1 MEKKWW
7 HKKCAYQIYPKSFLD
22 TNGDGIGDL
31 KGIINKLDYL
41 KGLGVDFIWLSPVY
55 PSPMK
60 DNGYDISDY
69 YGIDPAFGTMEEMDR
84 LIAEA
89 KKRDMGIIMDLVVN
103 HSSDQHKWFREAVKN
118 PEGKYGKYYYI
129 MDGKDQNPPNNWRSY
144 FGGSVWEKLPGYENK
159 FYLHLFAKEQP
170 DLNWENEELREEIYK
185 MVNWWLE
192 KGLAGFRIDAIINIK
207 KDLTWQSFEAD
218 GPDGLCGIQ
227 NMLKNAKG
235 VGVFLREL
243 RDRCFRPHD
252 AFTVGEVFDITEDQ
266 LEEFAGDNGYFSSMF
281 AFGHCMTG
289 HEGSYWHEYR
299 PVDFKEWRARIFQ
312 DQVRTAGLVYESNI
326 IENHDEPRGASNFI
340 PEEDYGFPSVSALAA
355 ISILQHGLPFLYQ
368 GQEIGMTNC
377 RFESIEEYDDISTK
391 DCYQAAI
398 LAGLTKEE
406 ALESCYRYSRDNA
419 RTPMQWNSSKNAGFT
434 AGTPWLKVNP
444 NYRSINVAAQEK
456 EYGSILNYYK
466 RLLAF
471 RKSEE
476 YGDLFAYGSFQ
487 SAYEDTENIL
497 AFFREDD
504 TKKILVLCNYSSKES
519 SVVLKEEYNNIIFV
533 NYPKVTQIGNTQ
545 KLLPYQLIVA
555 EYEK

>member
-1 MEKKWW
+1 M
-7 HKKCAYQIYPKSFLD
+7 D

-31 KGIINKLDYL
+31 KGILNKLDYI
-41 KGLGVDFIWLSPVY
+41 KGLGVDLIWLSPVY

-69 YGIDPAFGTMEEMDR
+69 YSIDPAFGTMEEMDR

-118 PEGKYGKYYYI
+118 PDGKYGKYYYI

-406 ALESCYRYSRDNA
+406 ALESCYRYSRDNT
-419 RTPMQWNSSKNAGFT
+419 RTPMQWNSSENAGFT
-434 AGTPWLKVNP
+434 SGTPWLKVNP

-487 SAYEDTENIL
+487 PAYEDTENIL

-504 TKKILVLCNYSSKES
+504 AKKVLVLCNYSSRES
-519 SVVLKEEYNNIIFV
+519 SVVLTEEYNNIIFV
-533 NYPKVTQIGNTQ
+533 NYPQVTQIGNTQ

>member
-1 MEKKWW
+1 M
-7 HKKCAYQIYPKSFLD
+7 D

-31 KGIINKLDYL
+31 KGILNKLDYI
-41 KGLGVDFIWLSPVY
+41 KGLGVDLIWLSPVY

-69 YGIDPAFGTMEEMDR
+69 YSIDPAFGTMEEMDR

-118 PEGKYGKYYYI
+118 PDGKYGKYYYI

-252 AFTVGEVFDITEDQ
+252 AFTVGEVFDITENQ

-406 ALESCYRYSRDNA
+406 ALESCYRYSRDNT
-419 RTPMQWNSSKNAGFT
+419 RTPMQWNSSENAGFT
-434 AGTPWLKVNP
+434 SGTPWLKVNP

-476 YGDLFAYGSFQ
+476 YGDLFSYGSFQ
-487 SAYEDTENIL
+487 PAYEDTENIL

-504 TKKILVLCNYSSKES
+504 AKKVLVLCNYSSRES
-519 SVVLKEEYNNIIFV
+519 SVVLTEEYNNIIFV
-533 NYPKVTQIGNTQ
+533 NYPQVTQIGNTQ

>member
-1 MEKKWW
+1 M
-7 HKKCAYQIYPKSFLD
+7 D

-31 KGIINKLDYL
+31 KGILNKLDYI
-41 KGLGVDFIWLSPVY
+41 KGLGVDLIWLSPVY

-69 YGIDPAFGTMEEMDR
+69 YSIDPAFGTMEEMDR

-89 KKRDMGIIMDLVVN
+89 KKRNMGIIMDLVVN

-118 PEGKYGKYYYI
+118 PDGKYGKYYYI

-406 ALESCYRYSRDNA
+406 ALESCYRYSRDNT
-419 RTPMQWNSSKNAGFT
+419 RTPMQWNSSENAGFT
-434 AGTPWLKVNP
+434 SGTPWLKVNP

-487 SAYEDTENIL
+487 PAYEDTENIL

-504 TKKILVLCNYSSKES
+504 AKKVLVLCNYSSRES
-519 SVVLKEEYNNIIFV
+519 SVVLTEEYNNIIFV
-533 NYPKVTQIGNTQ
+533 NYPQVTQIGNTQ

>member
-1 MEKKWW
+1 M
-7 HKKCAYQIYPKSFLD
+7 D

-31 KGIINKLDYL
+31 KGILNKLDYI
-41 KGLGVDFIWLSPVY
+41 KGLGVDLIWLSPVY

-69 YGIDPAFGTMEEMDR
+69 YSIDPAFGTMEEMDR

-118 PEGKYGKYYYI
+118 PDGKYGKYYYI

-218 GPDGLCGIQ
+218 GPDGMCGIQ

-406 ALESCYRYSRDNA
+406 ALESCYRYSRDNT
-419 RTPMQWNSSKNAGFT
+419 RTPMQWNSSENAGFT
-434 AGTPWLKVNP
+434 SGTPWLKVNP

-487 SAYEDTENIL
+487 PAYEDTENIL

-504 TKKILVLCNYSSKES
+504 AKKVLVLCNYSSRES
-519 SVVLKEEYNNIIFV
+519 SVVLTEEYNNIIFV
-533 NYPKVTQIGNTQ
+533 NYPQVTQIGNTQ